1 MTKNIKV
8 IDYKGIAYFKNR
20 KDAENHKRKYAAS
33 GRIVEYIKGYA
44 IQVRI
49 SGPYLNKAGSYN

>member
-8 IDYKGIAYFKNR
+8 IEYKGNVYFKNR
-20 KDAENHKRKYAAS
+20 KDAENHKRKHAPS